1 MGEAGIGKSRVKDI
15 TGRPE
20 LKGLI
25 GMGTF
30 FRGEWPIYNSGT
42 GDFDVIGEK
51 KQASYYQ
58 DVVWR
63 SSPIEMLVHYP
74 IPQGKREAIATWGF
88 PEVLKSWTWP
98 GQEGKKL
105 QVYVYTRSK
114 VVKLELN
121 GKIIAEKEVPDG
133 SITATFDVDYQPGT
147 LVAKGFTN
155 GKQTG
160 SNTLKTAGKPTRIRL
175 IADRGTINADLNDL
189 SYVNVEIIDEKGN
202 VVPSVDDMEV
212 TYELSGNATIAG
224 VGNGNVADMSSFQQN
239 HKKVYQGRG
248 LVIIRP
254 IGTPGKVILKA
265 KSNSLKEGSVEVM
278 MK

>member
-1 MGEAGIGKSRVKDI
+1 MGEAGIGKSRIKDI

-30 FRGEWPIYNSGT
+30 FRDEWPIYNSGT
-42 GDFDVIGEK
+42 GDFDVIGGK

-63 SSPIEMLVHYP
+63 SSTIEMLVHYP
-74 IPQGKREAIATWGF
+74 IQAGKREAIATWGF

-114 VVKLELN
+114 EVKLELN
-121 GKIIAEKEVPDG
+121 GKIIAEKEVPAG
-133 SITATFDVDYQPGT
+133 SITVTFDVDYQPGT

-160 SNTLKTAGKPTRIRL
+160 SNTLKTTGKPAGIRL

-224 VGNGNVADMSSFQQN
+224 VGNGNVADMSSFQQS

-248 LVIIRP
+248 LVILRP
-254 IGTPGKVILKA
+254 KGTPGKVILKA
-265 KSNSLKEGSVEVM
+265 KSNSLKEDSVEVLI
-278 MK
+278 K